1 MSQLNQAQAKKVHI
15 HINSRWFKDQDE
27 RAWRSLYGQI
37 CNRIFDNINT
47 DGSSY
52 SRTRND
58 YSVCGNSDPVGFS
71 KKRRK
76 VQSTSH
82 TFNGL
87 ESTINAFEKDIAA
100 LREEIILYL
109 LRDESGSIYT
119 YDEIVEN
126 EAFGPVCEGCLEELK
141 RFKNHRALFAL
152 AG

>member
-1 MSQLNQAQAKKVHI
+1 MSQLNQVQAKKVHI
-15 HINSRWFKDQDE
+15 HVNSRWFKDQDE

-37 CNRIFDNINT
+37 CNRIFDNRNT

-52 SRTRND
+52 SRTRSD

-71 KKRRK
+71 KKK
-76 VQSTSH
+76 
-82 TFNGL
+82 G
-87 ESTINAFEKDIAA
+87 
-100 LREEIILYL
+100 EEIILYL

-119 YDEIVEN
+119 YDEIVGN
-126 EAFGPVCEGCLEELK
+126 EAFGPGCEGCLEELK